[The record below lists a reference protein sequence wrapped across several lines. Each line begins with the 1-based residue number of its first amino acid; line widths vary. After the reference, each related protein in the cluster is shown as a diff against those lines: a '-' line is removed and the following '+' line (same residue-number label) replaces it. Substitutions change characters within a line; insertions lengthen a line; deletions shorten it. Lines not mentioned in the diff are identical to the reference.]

1 MRDREAMNRIPVLEA
16 GVTDLLA
23 DLGRADITIDEIA
36 TRVSRSPS
44 IAARVIACAN
54 SAWSNPVTPVASV
67 KDACMRLGLKVVRT
81 TVIALAVGNSFDQK
95 SCPAF
100 KAREFWAR
108 SIVRSNLAAA
118 IAAERNL
125 DVNIAQTAGLL
136 NSIGLLWLVSAM
148 PEEANEALTALASG
162 TCENLDDA
170 FEIYGAMSVAEATLG
185 LFEAWEFPAVLIAT
199 ISGNVADIGDCSDDE
214 MGQCVQLS
222 SKLSGEIMRDVAW
235 DESAG
240 PESDPDLEA
249 IYAAE
254 QATLPKT
261 LELAQAI
268 R

>member
-1 MRDREAMNRIPVLEA
+1 MLDRDAINRIPVLEA
-16 GVTDLLA
+16 GVSELLA

-36 TRVSRSPS
+36 ARVSRSPS
-44 IAARVIACAN
+44 IAARVVSCAN
-54 SAWSNPVTPVASV
+54 SAWSNPITPVASV

-81 TVIALAVGNSFDQK
+81 TVIALSVGNSFDQK
-95 SCPAF
+95 ECPAF
-100 KAREFWAR
+100 DARAFWAE
-108 SIVRSNLAAA
+108 SIVTSNLASA
-118 IAAERNL
+118 IASQRGL
-125 DVNIAQTAGLL
+125 DVNVAQTAGLL
-136 NSIGLLWLVSAM
+136 NSIGLLWLVSAI
-148 PEEANEALTALASG
+148 PAEANEALTAVASG
-162 TCENLDDA
+162 SCETLDDA
-170 FEIYGAMSVAEATLG
+170 FEIYGSTSVADATLE
-185 LFEAWEFPAVLIAT
+185 LFKAWEFPAVLIAT

-222 SKLSGEIMRDVAW
+222 AQLANDITRETAW

-240 PESDPDLEA
+240 PAADESVET

>member
-1 MRDREAMNRIPVLEA
+1 MRDRDAMKDIPVLEA
-16 GVTDLLA
+16 GIPDLLA
-23 DLGRADITIDEIA
+23 DLGRADITIDDIA

-108 SIVRSNLAAA
+108 SIVTANLASA
-118 IAAERNL
+118 IAAQRAL

-148 PEEANEALTALASG
+148 PAEANEALTSLASG
-162 TCENLDDA
+162 TSENLDDA
-170 FEIYGAMSVAEATLG
+170 FEIYGAMSVAEATVG
-185 LFEAWEFPAVLIAT
+185 LFKAWEFPAVLIAT

-222 SKLSGEIMRDVAW
+222 SRLAGEIMREVAW
-235 DESAG
+235 EDSSGPGADAG
-240 PESDPDLEA
+240 LEA
-249 IYAAE
+249 IYTGE
-254 QATLPKT
+254 QAALPKT

>member
-16 GVTDLLA
+16 GVSELLA
-23 DLGRADITIDEIA
+23 DLGRADITLDEIA
-36 TRVSRSPS
+36 AKVSLSPS
-44 IAARVIACAN
+44 IAARLVACAN

-81 TVIALAVGNSFDQK
+81 TVVALSVGNAFDHR

-100 KAREFWAR
+100 DARVFWAR
-108 SIVRSNLAAA
+108 SIITANLAAA
-118 IAAERNL
+118 VATERNL
-125 DVNIAQTAGLL
+125 DVNVAQTAGLL
-136 NSIGLLWLVSAM
+136 NSIGLLWLVSAI
-148 PEEANEALTALASG
+148 PAEANEALTALASG

-199 ISGNVADIGDCSDDE
+199 ISGKVADIGDASDDE

-222 SKLSGEIMRDVAW
+222 TKLAGEIMREVDW
-235 DESAG
+235 EESSGPGNDES
-240 PESDPDLEA
+240 LEA
-249 IYAAE
+249 IYTAE